1 MIKPAHFRRTSQRA
15 RRAIL
20 RLAPGRA
27 TASLRPTV
35 GKFLREDCGGV
46 LMTFGL
52 ALIPMILA
60 VGITIDLGRAY
71 SVRARLAYALDAA
84 GLAVGASQG
93 NNAELQQIMLS
104 YFNANYPE
112 TEIGVPATPVMTIT
126 NDVIQLSAT
135 VDMPTTFMAVVGIDQ
150 LTVATDNAIVK
161 ETTGFEVALVLD
173 NTGSMRAGG
182 QMDALKD
189 AAQEMIDIVY
199 GNEQTLED
207 VWFSVVPYTAT
218 VNIGI
223 QHTDWL
229 EPSDQ
234 YFDSPS
240 PFEPTAW
247 KGCVEARPGTLDQD
261 DTPPTN
267 DPFDTF
273 LYQSDSDNV
282 WTPIDESNG
291 AQNDGTGPNLGCGP
305 AITPLV
311 AERATIE
318 AAIAEMLPWS
328 RGGTTGNLGL
338 SWGWRALSPQWRDL
352 WGGDTPAT
360 HPLDYNEDNM
370 EKVVVMMTDGQNQ
383 FYDWPGNGGSG
394 PQGSDYTAYGRLN
407 DFGYPSLSAARDE
420 IDSRFAQTCQDM
432 KAEGIVIF
440 TITFGSALDQQTQ
453 DLYQACAT
461 TPDHYFHAPS
471 NSKISDVFRSIGTEL
486 SNLRIAS

>member
-1 MIKPAHFRRTSQRA
+1 MMKSAHFSQTSQRA

-46 LMTFGL
+46 LMIFGL

-84 GLAVGASQG
+84 GLAVGSSQG

-112 TEIGVPATPVMTIT
+112 TEIGVPATPSMTIT

-150 LTVATDNAIVK
+150 LTVATDNTIVK

-173 NTGSMRAGG
+173 NTGSMRSGG
-182 QMDALKD
+182 KMTALKD

-218 VNIGI
+218 MNIGI

-229 EPSDQ
+229 DPSDQ

-247 KGCVEARPGTLDQD
+247 KRENAQCVGQPRT
-261 DTPPTN
+261 
-267 DPFDTF
+267 
-273 LYQSDSDNV
+273 
-282 WTPIDESNG
+282 
-291 AQNDGTGPNLGCGP
+291 
-305 AITPLV
+305 
-311 AERATIE
+311 RAVS
-318 AAIAEMLPWS
+318 AGWS
-328 RGGTTGNLGL
+328 RCVH
-338 SWGWRALSPQWRDL
+338 W
-352 WGGDTPAT
+352 PA
-360 HPLDYNEDNM
+360 PAVLR
-370 EKVVVMMTDGQNQ
+370 
-383 FYDWPGNGGSG
+383 PSG
-394 PQGSDYTAYGRLN
+394 PGRRSHSRNPILRTGHCPRTRTA
-407 DFGYPSLSAARDE
+407 
-420 IDSRFAQTCQDM
+420 
-432 KAEGIVIF
+432 
-440 TITFGSALDQQTQ
+440 
-453 DLYQACAT
+453 
-461 TPDHYFHAPS
+461 
-471 NSKISDVFRSIGTEL
+471 
-486 SNLRIAS
+486 